1 MIIDRFNEFSSA
13 QRVTSSAASTNVV
26 DLQAAGGIE
35 GTPYYLIIQVSEVV
49 TASGSATVTFSLETD
64 SAEGFGSAVTLWS
77 SAAIGKAALTAGT
90 KVIRLA
96 LNGLALNRYVRV
108 YYTVAT
114 GPLTEVSAFDAFL
127 TADGDTNEF
136 YEEP

>member
-1 MIIDRFNEFSSA
+1 MIIDRFNEFSNA
-13 QRVTSSAASTNVV
+13 QRVTASAASTNVV
-26 DLQAAGGIE
+26 DLLAAGGIE
-35 GTPYYLIIQVSEVV
+35 GKPYYLIIQVSEVV
-49 TASGSATVTFSLETD
+49 TAAGDATVTFALQTD

-96 LNGLALNRYVRV
+96 LNGLALDRYVRV

-114 GPLTEVSAFDAFL
+114 GPLTSVSSFDAFL

-136 YEEP
+136 